1 MSKAQKTK
9 EKILRQAAELFNK
22 KGYAGSS
29 MSDLMRATGL
39 QKGGLYNHFKSK
51 QELAL
56 EAFDFA
62 FDCVNQRFLEVI
74 KEKHNCFEQLQ
85 ALVSIYLNFIED
97 PPILG
102 GCPILN
108 TAIESDDAYPALRE
122 RVQQAMD
129 TWRTFICQIIER
141 GIAEGEINSKVE
153 ADVVATIIIS
163 SLEGSLMMSKLYGD
177 AVHMQRANEHLSK
190 YLESLLAVKSR

>member
-22 KGYAGSS
+22 KGYAGAS

-51 QELAL
+51 NELAL

-62 FDCVNQRFLEVI
+62 VDCIRQRFLEVI
-74 KEKHNCFEQLQ
+74 KAKNNCFEQLQ
-85 ALVSIYLNFIED
+85 ALVSVYLSFIEE

-122 RVQQAMD
+122 RAQQAMD
-129 TWRTFICQIIER
+129 KWRTLICQIIEQ
-141 GIAEGEINSKVE
+141 GIIEGEIAAKVE

-163 SLEGSLMMSKLYGD
+163 TIEGSLMMSKLYGD
-177 AVHMQRANEHLSK
+177 AIYMQRANEHLNK
-190 YLESLLAVKSR
+190 YLESLLAVESN